1 MDAYGSSRL
10 PSIISSL
17 SLYSQKLKEKESTR
31 AQVFEI
37 LKVSLKNQKERSFK
51 EPRPPTRQD
60 TQAHG
65 EVPQPDDPAQSVVTS
80 AQDPYTQRGRCFN
93 SLLKRPL
100 C

>member
-1 MDAYGSSRL
+1 LEEEALLGMPAENKRRKSNEKRDPKYKKEE
-10 PSIISSL
+10 IKN
-17 SLYSQKLKEKESTR
+17 QKKEKE
-31 AQVFEI
+31 I
-37 LKVSLKNQKERSFK
+37 NSFK

-65 EVPQPDDPAQSVVTS
+65 EVPQPDDPAQSVITS